1 MADEELEDA
10 VFDSDRE
17 SVEVGG
23 TEEKKPGEAGAP
35 ETETKEPEKGAE
47 EPPKAEGGENPKP
60 EEKQPEGGEGGVEE
74 REPEKGNVY
83 NQPGH
88 TPKGVQERINGLT
101 RKVHEQDA
109 ELAELRKFKAD
120 YEKAQQPSREP
131 TKEDFIKAGKTEDDY
146 IAYLVQKRTE
156 EGVAQALEQQR
167 ANEAAQRDFQ
177 SLKSDEDEARKL
189 FDDYD
194 SVVYSGENLN
204 VFKETK
210 DYLVR
215 GNREGEPKGVECVY
229 MLHKFPALK
238 EAFSKCANSAQEIE
252 FLEGLKKKLGELKK
266 QASAKKQPSA
276 AATQQPATQEPPK
289 AEPPQQKQN
298 QFREPRDNKSASTG
312 KAPNW
317 ATASIEELEGYFG

>member
-1 MADEELEDA
+1 MAEDELEGA
-10 VFDSDRE
+10 VFESDRE
-17 SVEVGG
+17 
-23 TEEKKPGEAGAP
+23 AG
-35 ETETKEPEKGAE
+35 KV
-47 EPPKAEGGENPKP
+47 PK
-60 EEKQPEGGEGGVEE
+60 EKQPEKAGVPEVKTEEPANAPATPEPTKAEGDGVDGREPAKPGEGDVPPQ
-74 REPEKGNVY
+74 EPDKGNVY

-88 TPKGVQERINGLT
+88 TPKGVQDRINGLT

-120 YEKAQQPSREP
+120 YEKAQQPTREP

-146 IAYLVQKRTE
+146 INYLVEKRTR
-156 EGVAQALEQQR
+156 EGVEKALEQQR
-167 ANEAAQRDFQ
+167 ANDAALSDYK

-194 SVVYSGENLN
+194 SVVYSDENLN
-204 VFKETK
+204 VFQETK

-229 MLHKFPALK
+229 MLLKFPALK
-238 EAFSKCANSAQEIE
+238 EAFSKCANSAQEIG
-252 FLEGLKKKLGELKK
+252 FLEGLKKRLGELKK
-266 QASAKKQPSA
+266 QAFEKKQPSA
-276 AATQQPATQEPPK
+276 AATQQPAAQEPPK